1 MLSVIIA
8 ASESERALVPTLAAL
23 VPGAAAGAIREV
35 IVADTGARAEIA
47 QVADVAGCRVLV
59 SDAPLAGRLRA
70 AAAAVRGSWLMF
82 LRPGIVLDVTWIAE
96 TMRFLDNAELA
107 GQADAQ
113 AAVFRPAP
121 AAGSARPALME
132 ALALLATALGRRPR
146 PDQGLVMSR
155 RLYERLGG
163 HRDGTA
169 DCEADLLGRLGRG
182 RIIMLRSGAV
192 RVLADH

>member
-35 IVADTGARAEIA
+35 IVADTGARAETA

-59 SDAPLAGRLRA
+59 SDAPLAGRLRSA
-70 AAAAVRGSWLMF
+70 AAAARGSWLMF
-82 LRPGIVLDVTWIAE
+82 LRPGIVPDVTWIAE
-96 TMRFLDNAELA
+96 TMRFLENAELA
-107 GQADAQ
+107 GRADAQ

-121 AAGSARPALME
+121 AAGSARPALVE

-146 PDQGLVMSR
+146 PDQGLVISR

-169 DCEADLLGRLGRG
+169 DCEADLLGRLGRR
-182 RIIMLRSGAV
+182 RIAMLRSGAV
-192 RVLADH
+192 RVLPDH